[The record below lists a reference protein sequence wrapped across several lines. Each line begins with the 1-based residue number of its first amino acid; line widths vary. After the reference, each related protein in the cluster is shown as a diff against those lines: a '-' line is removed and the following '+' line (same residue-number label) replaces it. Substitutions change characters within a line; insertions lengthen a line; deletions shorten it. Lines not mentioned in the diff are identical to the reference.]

1 MNITVNQQAS
11 SNSSNSNRGNWNQQ
25 RDNKKMLSS
34 AKSVE
39 QKIKTN
45 IPLTVLK
52 KPVLIENLE
61 KSNKKPLSDAIL
73 KSRKEEKDILKF
85 RHNTIINKNAKMS
98 STNHNNNINIVH
110 KNNFQGTN
118 NKTTETNNLVEKPKK
133 DEGFLTKS
141 IK

>member
-1 MNITVNQQAS
+1 
-11 SNSSNSNRGNWNQQ
+11 
-25 RDNKKMLSS
+25 MLSS